1 MSVTETMIS
10 STAAYRQAVSTI
22 GEASRAYYTTGE
34 SPMDDPTFDRLRGQ
48 VVAWEES
55 HPEDVA
61 ADSPTGKVADGAVAP
76 GDVGHI
82 VPMQSQDKV
91 NTPAKLLAWEASLQ
105 RRLGGPVTGG
115 FAVDVKLDGFACAA
129 RYESGRLV
137 RMIGRGDGRQGE
149 DWSHASGTVLGLP
162 RQLDRPLTFEVR
174 GEVLFTHRQF
184 ELAND
189 VRVQH
194 GAEVFSNARNAAA
207 GTIRA
212 RNRAYTLEMTFFG
225 FQAVELPGGEVL
237 SHVSHAELMKWV
249 ADAGIQTTD
258 ATVPKLQV
266 VSTITEAQKQVEA
279 IAAMRPTL
287 PFDIDGVIIR
297 ANSLAEQATAG
308 IGSRHPN
315 HSIAY
320 KLPSLERMSRLLD
333 VVWAVGKT
341 GILAPRAVLEEV
353 EIDGSM
359 VSSATLH
366 SPGDITRLGLRKG
379 DRVTVRKANDI
390 IPQVIGPVT
399 HLRTGDEETI
409 AFPSA
414 CPVCGGKVN
423 TDRGRWTCDETEN
436 NGGSCG
442 LPAALLYAAGREQLD
457 IDGLG
462 PTVIGNLVE
471 AGMVHDVADLF
482 HLTVQQLTE
491 ATRGSGEAAN
501 LLEQITVAKS
511 RELDKVLC
519 ALGITATGRELSG
532 RLAAHFRSMD
542 AFVAADA
549 VSLTAVEGIGPKKAE
564 QIARQLPRVAEMV
577 KKLAAAGVNLR
588 ADLPSGPAT
597 GPLVGK
603 VVVVSGAMT
612 GPLATYD
619 RAAMN
624 QLIKEAGGTAGRD
637 VTSKTSLLVIG
648 ERAGSK
654 VAKAE
659 KHSVEVMSEETFA
672 ILVAQF
678 TS

>member
-61 ADSPTGKVADGAVAP
+61 PDSPTGKVADGAVAP
-76 GDVGHI
+76 DGVAHI
-82 VPMQSQDKV
+82 VAMQSQDKV

-174 GEVLFTHRQF
+174 GEVLFSHRQF
-184 ELAND
+184 ERANG
-189 VRVQH
+189 VRIQH

-225 FQAVELPGGEVL
+225 FQAVELPGGEVF

-258 ATVPKLQV
+258 ATLPKLKV
-266 VSTITEAQKQVEA
+266 VSTIAEAQKQVEA

-308 IGSRHPN
+308 IGSRYPY

-399 HLRTGDEETI
+399 HLRTGDEDTI

-423 TDRGRWTCDETEN
+423 TDRGRWTCAETEN

-462 PTVIGNLVE
+462 PAVIGNLVE

-482 HLTVQQLTE
+482 HLTLDQLTE
-491 ATRGSGEAAN
+491 TTRGSGEAAN
-501 LLEQITVAKS
+501 LLGQITAAKS
-511 RELDKVLC
+511 RALDKVLC
-519 ALGITATGRELSG
+519 ALGITATGRELSE

-549 VSLTAVEGIGPKKAE
+549 MSLTAVEGIGPKKAE
-564 QIARQLPRVAEMV
+564 QIARQLPRVAQLV

-659 KHSVEVMSEETFA
+659 KHSVEVMSEEAFA